1 MSGSLSY
8 SGRNEEKNAFVIM
21 KVYKSKIDWW
31 LGLPLLYPIFLS
43 VSSMIEGKWMGY
55 IGISVIILLIFFISK
70 TTRYIINE
78 NQLIVKS
85 MFIVNERI
93 EINKIRKIEK
103 TNSILSSPALSLDRI
118 AVQYN
123 KFDEVYISPK
133 EKQLFVEE
141 LLKIN
146 PEIEVRI

>member
-1 MSGSLSY
+1 MSV
-8 SGRNEEKNAFVIM
+8 F
-21 KVYKSKIDWW
+21 KSKIDWW

-43 VSSMIEGKWMGY
+43 VSSMIEGKWIGY
-55 IGISVIILLIFFISK
+55 LGISIIIFLIVFVSK

-78 NQLIVKS
+78 NHLIVKS
-85 MFIVNERI
+85 MFIVNEKI
-93 EINKIRKIEK
+93 EINKIRKMEK

-118 AVQYN
+118 AIRYN

-146 PEIEVRI
+146 PEIEVAL

>member
-1 MSGSLSY
+1 
-8 SGRNEEKNAFVIM
+8 M
-21 KVYKSKIDWW
+21 KIYKSKIDWW
-31 LGLPLLYPIFLS
+31 LGLVLVYPIFRSFESILAG
-43 VSSMIEGKWMGY
+43 EWFGY
-55 IGISVIILLIFFISK
+55 LLLGLIVMFIVFVSK

-78 NQLIVKS
+78 NQLIVKC

-118 AVQYN
+118 AIKYN
-123 KFDEVYISPK
+123 KFDDIYISPK

-146 PEIEVRI
+146 PEIVVAI

>member
-1 MSGSLSY
+1 
-8 SGRNEEKNAFVIM
+8 M